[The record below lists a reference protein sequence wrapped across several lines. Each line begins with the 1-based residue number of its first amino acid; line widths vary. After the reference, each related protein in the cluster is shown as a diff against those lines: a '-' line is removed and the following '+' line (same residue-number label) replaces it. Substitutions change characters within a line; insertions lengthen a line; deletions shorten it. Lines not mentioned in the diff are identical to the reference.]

1 VEFGSPQFWIAVLQ
15 IIAIDIL
22 LGGDN
27 AIVIA
32 LACRNLPE
40 RQRKLGIFWG
50 VFGAVGL
57 RVVLT
62 VFAVSLLS
70 IPYLKIIGGLLLLWI
85 GIKLILPEEGG
96 EGHEI
101 DASDSL
107 VGAIKTIIVADFVMS
122 LDNVIAVAA
131 AAKDSWLLIVF
142 GLLVSIPIIVWCSQI
157 ILRLMERFPWII
169 TLGGALLGYIAG
181 SMMIRDP
188 ALHPLWQAP
197 FEVGEAH
204 VLYRGVAVDYIAG
217 AVSALLVVAVGK
229 MIARRR
235 AALAPHAIRVDGRG
249 GGAAADR

>member
-62 VFAVSLLS
+62 VFAVSLLT

-85 GIKLILPEEGG
+85 GIKLILPDEAEGG
-96 EGHEI
+96 HTV

-107 VGAIKTIIVADFVMS
+107 LGAIKTIIVADLVMS

-142 GLLVSIPIIVWCSQI
+142 GLVVSIPIIVWCSQI
-157 ILRLMERFPWII
+157 ILRLMERWPAVI

-181 SMMIRDP
+181 SMMVRDP
-188 ALHPLWQAP
+188 ALRPVWQPP
-197 FEVGEAH
+197 FDVQESH
-204 VLYRGVAVDYIAG
+204 VLLHGVAVDYVAG
-217 AVSALLVVAVGK
+217 AACAALVVLVGK
-229 MIARRR
+229 AIARRR
-235 AALAPHAIRVDGRG
+235 ATAARERVDVQPSARH
-249 GGAAADR
+249 